1 MQAVHKAQY
10 CRWAFSDNY
19 ERVAIHMDSVTLKFP
34 ITIKSKVTEDLKKKL
49 AADIQENLNKV
60 EMELQQIAF
69 QSKRMLEEQAQIDEQ
84 GLPGLQQHIDGEN
97 QKRFEF
103 KNQAL
108 AKLKETEQLE
118 IGAEITQG
126 TLEQTVTLK
135 VGDNLHEY
143 MSAEILLEDGKI
155 IAFRN

>member
-1 MQAVHKAQY
+1 
-10 CRWAFSDNY
+10 
-19 ERVAIHMDSVTLKFP
+19 MDSVTLKFP
-34 ITIKSKVTEDLKKKL
+34 ITIKCKVTEDLKRRL
-49 AADIQENLNKV
+49 TADIQENLNKV
-60 EMELQQIAF
+60 EMELQQISF
-69 QSKRMLEEQAQIDEQ
+69 QAKRMLEEQAQMDEQ
-84 GLPGLQQHIDGEN
+84 GLPALQQHIDSEV
-97 QKRFEF
+97 QKRLEF
-103 KNQAL
+103 KTQAL
-108 AKLKETEQLE
+108 AKQKETEQLE